1 MTLHLS
7 LYPRGRER
15 EEDDRRRP
23 KRTDPDTYTGN
34 VYDHDYRIVI
44 LVLSVQS
51 VGVVEHST
59 ASEASKFTKEE

>member
-1 MTLHLS
+1 MKSYT
-7 LYPRGRER
+7 PGVWIERGGRMI
-15 EEDDRRRP
+15 DP
-23 KRTDPDTYTGN
+23 NGRTRILTGN
-34 VYDHDYRIVI
+34 VYDHDYRIVF

>member
-15 EEDDRRRP
+15 EEDDRP

-44 LVLSVQS
+44 LGLSVQS

-59 ASEASKFTKEE
+59 ASEASKFIKEE